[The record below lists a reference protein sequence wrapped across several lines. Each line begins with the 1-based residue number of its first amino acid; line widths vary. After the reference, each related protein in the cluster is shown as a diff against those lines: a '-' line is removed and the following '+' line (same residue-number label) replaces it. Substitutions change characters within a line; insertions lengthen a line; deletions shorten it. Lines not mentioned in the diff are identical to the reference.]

1 MKNDLD
7 FALSDIQV
15 DNKTQ
20 AGLLAALIDMV
31 DEVLDPIEDKQWLDD
46 GERAMLA
53 AGLLRNQQA
62 IKALLLCLKSTTK
75 DQADKLEAAYQKYVE
90 GAE

>member
-7 FALSDIQV
+7 FDLSDIQV

-20 AGLLAALIDMV
+20 AGLVNGLDDIITKL
-31 DEVLDPIEDKQWLDD
+31 LDPLDTDKRPNDTMRQMVIYELMRDK
-46 GERAMLA
+46 ET
-53 AGLLRNQQA
+53 
-62 IKALLLCLKSTTK
+62 IKALLRCLRSTTK
-75 DQADKLEAAYQKYVE
+75 GQADKLEAAYQKYVE